1 MDIETDAT
9 PTPRY
14 SAEYSPLWDNRG
26 MLEQFDLLQ
35 AVFESMLDE
44 IRSFRE
50 LMQEPSGELGAS
62 LERGKS

>member
-1 MDIETDAT
+1 MGIETEAT

-14 SAEYSPLWDNRG
+14 SAEYSPLWNNRS
-26 MLEQFDLLQ
+26 MLEQLDLLQ
-35 AVFESMLDE
+35 SVFESMLDE

-50 LMQEPSGELGAS
+50 MMQEPSGELGAS